1 MESFVLN
8 PGFNIG
14 KIHVAWYGV
23 IMACS
28 MALAV
33 VLAYFFTK
41 KREIK
46 TSQLLACALYVL
58 PLAVV
63 GARAFYVLFNPMGIT
78 YSFVD
83 ALKIWEGGM
92 SIWGGVIGG
101 FFGVCLYCL
110 IHKKD
115 LLSFCDI
122 ISPALIIAQAT
133 GRWGNFVNQEAHGWE
148 IFDPKF
154 FGLPFSVEIG
164 GHYYLATFLFEAILN
179 TIGFVVLVALL
190 FKLKNRGIVMAT
202 YLMWY
207 GVVRSVIEIY
217 RTDPMLIGNLKFS
230 QLMSI
235 ISACIGFL
243 LFVYILIRDISL
255 KKRGRNPY
263 EYLALRRIENEM
275 EIKNNTVFVNLSSRK
290 FDSKNNSYSQ
300 DNVKKEKSELFE
312 SDSEIKKNNEKS
324 SKKHD

>member
-1 MESFVLN
+1 MKNFVLN

-14 KIHVAWYGV
+14 NLHIAWYGV

-33 VLAYFFTK
+33 VLAYFFAK

-46 TSQLLACALYVL
+46 PTQLLTCALYVL

-63 GARAFYVLFNPMGIT
+63 GARLFYVVFNPMGIT
-78 YSFVD
+78 YNFVD

-92 SIWGGVIGG
+92 SIWGGIIGG
-101 FFGVCLYCL
+101 VVGVGVYCL

-115 LLSFCDI
+115 FLSFCDI
-122 ISPALIIAQAT
+122 IAPALIIAQAT

-148 IFDPKF
+148 IFEPEF

-164 GHYYLATFLFEAILN
+164 GHYYLATFLYEAVLN
-179 TIGFVVLVALL
+179 TIGFAVLVVLLYKA
-190 FKLKNRGIVMAT
+190 KNRGAVTAT

-207 GVVRSVIEIY
+207 GVVRSVIEIF
-217 RTDPMLIGNLKFS
+217 RTDPMLIGSVKFS

-235 ISACIGFL
+235 IAACVGFVL
-243 LFVYILIRDISL
+243 LVYVLVRDHVL
-255 KKRGRNPY
+255 KKRGRDPH
-263 EYLALRRIENEM
+263 EYLRLRRIENSM
-275 EIKNNTVFVNLSSRK
+275 DFKKNVVYVNLSGKKLSEK
-290 FDSKNNSYSQ
+290 LSKREIANEKTKIANATTNNNNSDENKK
-300 DNVKKEKSELFE
+300 DN
-312 SDSEIKKNNEKS
+312 S
-324 SKKHD
+324 SFL